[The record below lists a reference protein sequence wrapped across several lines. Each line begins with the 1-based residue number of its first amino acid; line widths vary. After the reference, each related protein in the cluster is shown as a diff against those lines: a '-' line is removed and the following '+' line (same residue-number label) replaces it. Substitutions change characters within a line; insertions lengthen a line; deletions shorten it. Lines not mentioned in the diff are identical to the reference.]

1 MIIIILIII
10 FTMIIITIIIINI
23 ITIIIINIITI
34 IITTIAG
41 NKGMNR
47 RMDRKQDRIPSLAV
61 NADWT
66 VIEDFDLAQLL
77 KLQANLPKVEELKI
91 CGHIDQYDESYD
103 KITTRTAK
111 LLRKVENKF
120 FAEVTTMDDPIL
132 ENLAVN
138 QVGDVFATD
147 AILAQLMA
155 SPRSVY
161 SWDILIEKTNGLIF
175 LDKVGG

>member
-10 FTMIIITIIIINI
+10 ITMII